1 MYSSNFDYFRA
12 RSLADAHALIAAHP
26 GAKVLAGGHSLLPL
40 LKLRLAAPL
49 ALVDIGRVPE
59 LRGIKRQGDQI
70 GIGSLTTHAELAAS
84 ADLRSS
90 AQALSEAAAMV
101 GDPAVRN
108 RGTIGGNV
116 AHADP
121 ASDLPT
127 VLVAL
132 NARMIVAGP
141 KGERSVAAEEFF
153 TGIMMTALEDNEIL
167 TAVQVPASVRGQGSA
182 YEKFSHPASRYAV
195 VGAAA
200 LITVKDGKCSA
211 ARVAIG
217 GLLPSARRAASVE
230 SALAGKTLSDDVI
243 ADAVKQVAADLGSDV
258 SGDLYASAEYRS
270 AMAPVYLKR
279 AIAAAAARAK

>member
-1 MYSSNFDYFRA
+1 
-12 RSLADAHALIAAHP
+12 
-26 GAKVLAGGHSLLPL
+26 
-40 LKLRLAAPL
+40 
-49 ALVDIGRVPE
+49 
-59 LRGIKRQGDQI
+59 
-70 GIGSLTTHAELAAS
+70 
-84 ADLRSS
+84 
-90 AQALSEAAAMV
+90 
-101 GDPAVRN
+101 
-108 RGTIGGNV
+108 
-116 AHADP
+116 
-121 ASDLPT
+121 
-127 VLVAL
+127 
-132 NARMIVAGP
+132 
-141 KGERSVAAEEFF
+141 
-153 TGIMMTALEDNEIL
+153 
-167 TAVQVPASVRGQGSA
+167 
-182 YEKFSHPASRYAV
+182 V